1 FLGHGDVEEPPPEFF
16 VGHVAIGVHCAVT
29 VSRPRTELSSTRP
42 NRDNTPWLDL
52 AEHPNRLQYGRFR
65 ADLDEDHT
73 ALTSTLDGGD
83 DGMPR
88 SDELAPPR
96 SGEVSKQVGG
106 AQFQVVAAGDAHLA
120 GEPPPH
126 PD

>member
-1 FLGHGDVEEPPPEFF
+1 
-16 VGHVAIGVHCAVT
+16 
-29 VSRPRTELSSTRP
+29 
-42 NRDNTPWLDL
+42 
-52 AEHPNRLQYGRFR
+52 
-65 ADLDEDHT
+65 T

-106 AQFQVVAAGDAHLA
+106 AQVQVVAAGDAHLA

-126 PD
+126 ADLVAGARGVQESGDNTFGSAADAAESAQESERSAESLVGQKEL